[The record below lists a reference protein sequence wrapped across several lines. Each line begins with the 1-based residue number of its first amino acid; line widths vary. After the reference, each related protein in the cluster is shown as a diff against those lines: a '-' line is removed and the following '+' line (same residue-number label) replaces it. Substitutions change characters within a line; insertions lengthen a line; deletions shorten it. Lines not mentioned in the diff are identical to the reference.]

1 MSNIAHVACRVKSL
15 NSHHASF
22 MQQHRFTLSGHGSST
37 ASCTQKWT
45 FGGGGV
51 LVYCKVECA
60 AIENELCSSNQGSAF
75 KYRKKKQ
82 CELPEEGLGRRNESN
97 MKKRV
102 EWCCVVLEECCMK
115 VKIQLWKTSE
125 DNRSELVTI
134 SCDHLGPFSCQISSV
149 PNMPRRSLSYR

>member
-22 MQQHRFTLSGHGSST
+22 MQQHRFTLS
-37 ASCTQKWT
+37 
-45 FGGGGV
+45 
-51 LVYCKVECA
+51 VECA